1 MQHLT
6 DDTIT
11 ALALGAS
18 SAHAQHLEDCSD
30 CRDEVTA
37 VRAVAALLRAAHA
50 EPVVPPPAMWDRI
63 LADITADTPGSV
75 TAAAEVPVAAVP
87 APAVPA
93 PASPGSP
100 GSPHAP
106 AHARPHGASGDVVRR
121 RRRRYSARAVVAACV
136 ASAIVAASLALLVVT
151 QVRSPGS
158 TELADAALDPLMPIA
173 TTARAELV
181 ERDGQRVLIVDADA
195 LPTVEGYLDVWLL
208 DPQAERM
215 VNLGVMGGTTTELS
229 VPADLDLSMFSV
241 VDVSIEPYDG
251 DPAHSGSSVW
261 RGSFEL

>member
-18 SAHAQHLEDCSD
+18 SVHAQHLEDCSA
-30 CRDEVTA
+30 CRGEVTE
-37 VRAVAALLRAAHA
+37 VRSVAALLRAAHA

-63 LADITADTPGSV
+63 LADITSDTPGSV
-75 TAAAEVPVAAVP
+75 AAE
-87 APAVPA
+87 VPA
-93 PASPGSP
+93 PASRGSSR
-100 GSPHAP
+100 GSSPASSSAP
-106 AHARPHGASGDVVRR
+106 APARGRSHGTSDSAVRR

-136 ASAIVAASLALLVVT
+136 ASALVAASLVLLVVT
-151 QVRSPGS
+151 QVRSPDS
-158 TELADAALDPLMPIA
+158 TELAEAALDPLMPVA
-173 TTARAELV
+173 TAARAELV

-208 DPQAERM
+208 DSQAERM
-215 VNLGVMGGTTTELS
+215 VNLGVMGGPTTELS
-229 VPADLDLSMFSV
+229 VPADLDLGMFSV

-251 DPAHSGSSVW
+251 DPTHSGSSVW
-261 RGSFEL
+261 RGSLEL